1 MECACRTDFCETI
14 ALRGKRWL
22 SGGKKNESQEENEMR
37 ERVRKMKESLRISK
51 YPLCVEQF
59 RLANESLEQ
68 TAGEPMLLR
77 RAKLHAHVLDNI
89 TIFIEEDDLLC
100 GSGASKPFGL
110 EMQYE
115 YGVWTEDEMESL
127 KSEIYTIS
135 PEDEEELYRLNER
148 FAGNSLNHNLVE
160 TMGRSLGE
168 DDRLWPFMKSGLVLP
183 PWKDRKGG
191 SGGGFAMSG
200 YGLGPGFSLVC
211 VDYAKILKGGAKAI
225 IEEAKECLCNLRYYE
240 ADSIEKRNYWEGV
253 IIVFE
258 AWVRFANRYADLADK
273 MAADETRETR
283 KKELLEMAAI
293 CRRVPY
299 YPAENFREALQ
310 SFWFTFLMVCPSPTS
325 TAGRFDQY
333 MYPYYEKDIKA
344 GVLTRDDVLEL
355 LEIMRCKVMKINR
368 VSGKANRA
376 KNAGMAKW
384 YNWTIGGQKE
394 DGSDATNDLSYL
406 LLDAALDTHLPH
418 HTVTVRVHKNTPE
431 KLMLKALEVVKSGL
445 GMPAFIGD
453 ESYIRF
459 FMEDGTVSLEQ
470 ARDYCATGCVDG
482 NIPGLTRTQVA
493 CFFIIP
499 HAMDVCMHNGW
510 CRYTKEMVG
519 IRTGDVTKMESFD
532 EFKEAVFKQIHFLMG
547 EAAERVNVELIA
559 ERELFPDV
567 FRSALMK
574 DGVKTGKDMFNRRFA
589 FENAG
594 LIGAVGGVNTGDA
607 LMAIKKL
614 VYDEKKYTMTELL
627 TALDADW
634 EGYEEMRN
642 DFLEAPKYGNN
653 IDEVDCLVAEVYEN
667 HNRACRSYPSAYG
680 ETIKPNAI
688 SISAHQPGGALT
700 GATADGR
707 KGGEILADAS
717 ISPSHG
723 KDLRGPLA
731 VFQSAMKIRQDSYQG
746 TLFNMKFHPTM
757 LKTEEDCKK
766 LSQLIR
772 VYLTNGGKHI
782 QFNVVSR
789 EEMLDAQIHP
799 EEHEELTVR
808 VAGYSAYF
816 NRLPESIQNEVIERT
831 SQEL

>member
-1 MECACRTDFCETI
+1 
-14 ALRGKRWL
+14 
-22 SGGKKNESQEENEMR
+22 MR
-37 ERVRKMKESLRISK
+37 ERVKRMKESLRISK

-68 TAGEPMLLR
+68 TAGEPMLMR

-100 GSGASKPFGL
+100 GAGASKPFGL

-115 YGVWTEDEMESL
+115 YGVWTKDEVEAL
-127 KSEIYTIS
+127 KSEVYTIS

-148 FAGNSLNHNLVE
+148 FASNSLNHNLVE
-160 TMGRSLGE
+160 TMGRSLGMNE
-168 DDRLWPFMKSGLVLP
+168 RLWPFMKSGTILP
-183 PWKDRKGG
+183 PWKDKKGG
-191 SGGGFAMSG
+191 SGGGFAMTG

-211 VDYAKILKGGAKAI
+211 VDYERILKDGAQSVI
-225 IEEAKECLCNLRYYE
+225 DEAKECLAKLRYYE
-240 ADSIEKRNYWEGV
+240 SDSIEKRNYWEAV
-253 IIVFE
+253 VIVFE
-258 AWVRFANRYADLADK
+258 AWIRFARRFANLAEK
-273 MAADETRETR
+273 MAAECEEDGRR
-283 KKELLEMAAI
+283 MELLEMAAI
-293 CRRVPY
+293 CRRVPQ
-299 YPAENFREALQ
+299 YPAESFREALQ
-310 SFWFTFLMVCPSPTS
+310 AFWFTFLMVCPSPTS

-333 MYPYYEKDIKA
+333 MYPYYERDIRE
-344 GVLTRDDVLEL
+344 GRITREDVLEL

-384 YNWTIGGQKE
+384 YNWTIGGQKA
-394 DGSDATNDLSYL
+394 DGSDATNELSYL
-406 LLDAALDTHLPH
+406 LLEAALDTHLPH
-418 HTVTVRVHKNTPE
+418 HTVTVRVHQDTPE
-431 KLMLKALEVVKSGL
+431 LLMKKALEVVRSGL

-453 ESYIRF
+453 QSYMNF
-459 FMEDGTVSLEQ
+459 FLEDGTLTQEEV
-470 ARDYCATGCVDG
+470 RDYCATGCVDG

-499 HAMDVCMHNGW
+499 QAMDICMHNGY

-519 IRTGDVTKMESFD
+519 IETGDVTRMETFA
-532 EFKEAVFKQIHFLMG
+532 EFKNAVFRQIHYLMG
-547 EAAERVNVELIA
+547 MAAERVNVEMIA

-574 DGVKTGKDMFNRRFA
+574 DGVSSGKDMFNRRFA

-594 LIGAVGGVNTGDA
+594 LIGAVGGVNIGDA

-614 VYDEKKYTMTELL
+614 VYDEKKYTMSQLME
-627 TALDADW
+627 ALDADW
-634 EGYEEMRN
+634 NGYDKMRQ
-642 DFLEAPKYGNN
+642 DFQEAPKYGNN
-653 IDEVDCLVAEVYEN
+653 IDEVDRLVAEVYEL
-667 HNRACRSYPSAYG
+667 HDRACRSYPSAYG
-680 ETIKPNAI
+680 GTIKPNAI

-723 KDLRGPLA
+723 KDVRGPLA
-731 VFQSAMKIRQDSYQG
+731 VFQSAMKIPQDHYQG

-757 LKTEEDCKK
+757 LRTDEDLSK
-766 LSQLIR
+766 LAGLIR
-772 VYLTNGGKHI
+772 IYLTNGGKHI
-782 QFNVVSR
+782 QFNVVDK
-789 EEMLDAQIHP
+789 EDMLDAQVHP
-799 EEHEELTVR
+799 EAHKELTVR

-816 NRLPESIQNEVIERT
+816 TRLPESIQNEVIERT
-831 SQEL
+831 SQELS

>member
-1 MECACRTDFCETI
+1 
-14 ALRGKRWL
+14 
-22 SGGKKNESQEENEMR
+22 
-37 ERVRKMKESLRISK
+37 MKERLRISK

-115 YGVWTEDEMESL
+115 YGVWTKDEVESL
-127 KSEIYTIS
+127 KSEVYTIS
-135 PEDEEELYRLNER
+135 PEDEEELYRLNDR
-148 FAGNSLNHNLVE
+148 FARNSLNSNLVE
-160 TMGRSLGE
+160 TMGKSLGMNE
-168 DDRLWPFMKSGLVLP
+168 RLWPFMRSGTILP
-183 PWKDRKGG
+183 PWKDKQGG
-191 SGGGFAMSG
+191 SGGGFAMTG

-211 VDYAKILKGGAKAI
+211 VDYERILEGGAQGVI
-225 IEEAKECLCNLRYYE
+225 DEAKECLANLRYYE
-240 ADSIEKRNYWEGV
+240 ADSIEKRNYWEAV
-253 IIVFE
+253 VIVFE
-258 AWVRFANRYADLADK
+258 AWIRFAERFADLAQRQ
-273 MAADETRETR
+273 AAECTESGRR
-283 KKELLEMAAI
+283 KELLEMAAI
-293 CRRVPY
+293 CRRVPR

-310 SFWFTFLMVCPSPTS
+310 AFWFTFLMVCPSPTS

-333 MYPYYEKDIKA
+333 MYPYYEKDIRE
-344 GVLTRDDVLEL
+344 GCITRDDVLEL

-384 YNWTIGGQKE
+384 YNWTIGGQKA
-394 DGSDATNDLSYL
+394 DGSDATNELSYL
-406 LLDAALDTHLPH
+406 LLEAALDTHLPH
-418 HTVTVRVHKNTPE
+418 HTVTVRVHKDTPE
-431 KLMLKALEVVKSGL
+431 LLMKKALEVVRSGL

-453 ESYIRF
+453 QSYMNF
-459 FMEDGTVSLEQ
+459 FLEDGTITPEE

-499 HAMDVCMHNGW
+499 QAMDICMHNGY
-510 CRYTKEMVG
+510 CRYTQEMVG
-519 IRTGDVTKMESFD
+519 IETGDVTNMETFE
-532 EFKEAVFKQIHFLMG
+532 EFKNAVFVQVRYLMG
-547 EAAERVNVELIA
+547 MAAERVNVEMIA

-574 DGVKTGKDMFNRRFA
+574 DGVASGKDMFNRRFA

-614 VYDEKKYTMTELL
+614 VYDEKKYTMAQLME
-627 TALDADW
+627 ALDADW
-634 EGYEEMRN
+634 VGFDKMRQ

-653 IDEVDCLVAEVYEN
+653 IDEVDRLVAEVYEL
-667 HNRACRSYPSAYG
+667 HNQACRSYPSAYG
-680 ETIKPNAI
+680 DTIKPNAI

-723 KDLRGPLA
+723 KDVRGPLA
-731 VFQSAMKIRQDSYQG
+731 VFQSAMKIAQDQYQG

-757 LKTEEDCKK
+757 LKTDGDLAK
-766 LSQLIR
+766 LAGLIR
-772 VYLTNGGKHI
+772 IYLTNGGKHI
-782 QFNVVSR
+782 QFNVVDKKD
-789 EEMLDAQIHP
+789 MLDAKIHP
-799 EEHEELTVR
+799 QEHKELTVR

-816 NRLPESIQNEVIERT
+816 TRLPESIQNEVIERT
-831 SQEL
+831 SQALS